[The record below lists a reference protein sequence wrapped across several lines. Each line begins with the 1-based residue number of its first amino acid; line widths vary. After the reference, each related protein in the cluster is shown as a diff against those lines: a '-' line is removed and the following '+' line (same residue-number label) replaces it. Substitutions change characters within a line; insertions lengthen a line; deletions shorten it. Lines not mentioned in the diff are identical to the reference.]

1 MSKFIAVGRKETHDF
16 EDVIAVSKPESSER
30 KDIFI
35 EFESANTY
43 HARRHIMDNFNRE
56 LEWLFFKKPL
66 NGEMPRTEVIKRK
79 G

>member
-16 EDVIAVSKPESSER
+16 EDV
-30 KDIFI
+30 FI